1 LWDLAGNDTSGLPQS
16 FLVTSGGEI
25 IFRISLPLLS
35 DTGDLEV
42 QAQMQGVEIKQ
53 Q

>member
-1 LWDLAGNDTSGLPQS
+1 
-16 FLVTSGGEI
+16 
-25 IFRISLPLLS
+25 LPLLS